1 MIKTVPKKRNI
12 NFSPL
17 FGSGKCLGYPA
28 KKSESKK
35 SKLS

>member
-28 KKSESKK
+28 KKPESKK